1 MTFDSASAPRA
12 QDNVGNTARCGIFT
26 LRICKMLFFPAFV
39 SVAKQSANCRDIAQQ
54 MSKKILKR

>member
-39 SVAKQSANCRDIAQQ
+39 LVAKQSANSYEIAQQ
-54 MSKKILKR
+54 MRNKMLKR